1 MNSHR
6 VSLALGALGLAVVT
20 AMPAPAVGQQSGGQ
34 GEVLDVPPRIVE
46 IVSRVASMGG
56 ELTESDRGSQVD
68 LVLAA
73 DVLFAFDKAELTAR
87 GQRTV
92 GQAAEVIRA
101 QAKGTIRIYGYTDS
115 IGSTSYNLGL
125 SRRRAAAVHH
135 ALAGLLA
142 GKGFTYDVQGLGER
156 DPVAPNTLKNGKD
169 NPAGRALN
177 RRVTVSYPKSP

>member
-1 MNSHR
+1 MTGHR
-6 VSLALGALGLAVVT
+6 ISVALGALGLSVVT
-20 AMPAPAVGQQSGGQ
+20 SMPGPALGQQSSGQ
-34 GEVLDVPPRIVE
+34 GAVLDVPPRIVE
-46 IVSRVASMGG
+46 IVPRIASMGG
-56 ELTESDRGSQVD
+56 ELTTSDRGNQVD

-73 DVLFAFDKAELTAR
+73 DVLFAFDKADLTAR
-87 GQRTV
+87 GRRTLRE
-92 GQAAEVIRA
+92 AAGVISA

-125 SRRRAAAVHH
+125 SRRRATAVHQ

-156 DPVAPNTLKNGKD
+156 DPVAPNTLKDGKD

-177 RRVTVSYPKSP
+177 RRVTISYPKSP